1 MGFVFFS
8 DKGRDETMLVEAR
21 KLSLFGNDL
30 KAMDLMVE
38 KIKMIVNKYIR
49 RGKKESLCGDRA
61 FTQILMQ
68 NPRSQLL

>member
-38 KIKMIVNKYIR
+38 KFK
-49 RGKKESLCGDRA
+49 
-61 FTQILMQ
+61 
-68 NPRSQLL
+68 